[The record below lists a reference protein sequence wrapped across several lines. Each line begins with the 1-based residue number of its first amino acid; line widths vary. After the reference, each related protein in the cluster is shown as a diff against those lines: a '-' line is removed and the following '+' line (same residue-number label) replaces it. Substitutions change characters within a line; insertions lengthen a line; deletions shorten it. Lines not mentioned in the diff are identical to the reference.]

1 MYVFVFV
8 FFFGAFVRIP
18 DSGSEQCRLLVVQ
31 SQAAAAASQSVCSR
45 PQTRARVAANSVTP
59 PSDSTAPPSD
69 SGTVGNTDVLEV
81 EEDVPVGSKRKLR
94 SEVWEEIDLIKV
106 NVDLESRMP
115 LV

>member
-1 MYVFVFV
+1 MCLCLS
-8 FFFGAFVRIP
+8 FFCVHLSGFLTQEVSNV
-18 DSGSEQCRLLVVQ
+18 DSWWFNLKLLLLHLNL
-31 SQAAAAASQSVCSR
+31 CSR